1 MQEFVKR
8 RASHN
13 TIKPI
18 TVLNLNKSI
27 HQENKMACK
36 FISGVLFRP
45 RKDGKDTSSDAI
57 HDSKITERLISN
69 TEGSNEFKWGE
80 NLMLQRV
87 EQKGGKTL
95 YLWFSCSWNL
105 RNHKNPRLTSDL
117 HHELWKNWH
126 FLRLKKDFFDIYE
139 ELKRL
144 PPNCGVLQLN
154 QKNI

>member
-27 HQENKMACK
+27 HQETKMACK

-57 HDSKITERLISN
+57 RDSKITERLISN
-69 TEGSNEFKWGE
+69 TEKDPMNSNEVKISCYTE
-80 NLMLQRV
+80 SSR
-87 EQKGGKTL
+87 KGAKLSIYG
-95 YLWFSCSWNL
+95 S
-105 RNHKNPRLTSDL
+105 PVAETSEITRIQD
-117 HHELWKNWH
+117 
-126 FLRLKKDFFDIYE
+126 
-139 ELKRL
+139 
-144 PPNCGVLQLN
+144 
-154 QKNI
+154 